1 MPQVGLSIGLCLS
14 AGVVAIASTLPE
26 QQFLAWGWRVGFVA
40 SIVLVIVGLYI
51 RLRIMEAPEFTK
63 LKEQRR
69 EVAIP
74 FVNMIREYPRNV
86 LLGMG
91 AR

>member
-1 MPQVGLSIGLCLS
+1 
-14 AGVVAIASTLPE
+14 
-26 QQFLAWGWRVGFVA
+26 
-40 SIVLVIVGLYI
+40 VIVGLYI